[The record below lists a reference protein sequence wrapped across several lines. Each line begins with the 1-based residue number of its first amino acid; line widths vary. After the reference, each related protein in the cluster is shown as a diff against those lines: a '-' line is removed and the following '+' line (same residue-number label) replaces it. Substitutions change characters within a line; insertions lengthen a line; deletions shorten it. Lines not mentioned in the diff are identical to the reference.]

1 MQWKRSQPSFL
12 ACQNGHNETARI
24 LLSFGADPNLCEN
37 SNVTPLYIACQNG
50 HDDIV
55 DNLLN
60 HGADVNS
67 HNNEF
72 SPIFT
77 ACQNGHYSIVQILL
91 SKGADVNER
100 QKKRN
105 KSYLYSLSKWVIFHC
120 ATFTE

>member
-1 MQWKRSQPSFL
+1 MKL
-12 ACQNGHNETARI
+12 HV
-24 LLSFGADPNLCEN
+24 SFGADPNLCEN
-37 SNVTPLYIACQNG
+37 SNKNPLYIACQNG

-60 HGADVNS
+60 HGAPGADVNS

-72 SPIFT
+72 SPIYT

-100 QKKRN
+100 QKK
-105 KSYLYSLSKWVIFHC
+105 
-120 ATFTE
+120 